1 MRLIYSKPKLKDLTQ
16 GSRIAFARQ
25 FRKMT
30 QDEVSK
36 KLGLE
41 GKSKRV
47 NITRY
52 EKGERNPK
60 EDRIMEIANIL
71 KINHK
76 SIEKYDFSNSLDI
89 VYFFFW
95 LEELYPKINVDLEL
109 SEQLQNKMDAL
120 VVNFIKLWKEMKHK
134 RENREIS
141 YEEYIEWKLTF
152 EMREGE

>member
-1 MRLIYSKPKLKDLTQ
+1 MRLIYLKPKLKDLTQ
-16 GSRIAFARQ
+16 ESRIAFARQ

-71 KINHK
+71 KINPK

-89 VYFFFW
+89 IYFFFW

-109 SEQLQNKMDAL
+109 SEQFQNKTDAL
-120 VVNFIKLWKEMKHK
+120 VDNFIKLWKEMKQK
-134 RENREIS
+134 RKNREIS

-152 EMREGE
+152 EMRKGE

>member
-1 MRLIYSKPKLKDLTQ
+1 MRLIYLKPQLKDLTQ

-30 QDEVSK
+30 QDEVSE

-52 EKGERNPK
+52 EKGERSPK
-60 EDRIMEIANIL
+60 EDRIIEIANIL
-71 KINHK
+71 KVNPK
-76 SIEKYDFSNSLDI
+76 SIGKYDGSNPLDI
-89 VYFFFW
+89 VYTFMW
-95 LEELYPKINVDLEL
+95 EEELYPKMTVDLGM
-109 SEQLQNKMDAL
+109 SEQLQNETDAL
-120 VVNFIKLWKEMKHK
+120 VDGIMKLWKEMKQK

-152 EMREGE
+152 EMKEGE

>member
-71 KINHK
+71 KINPK

-109 SEQLQNKMDAL
+109 SEQLQNKTDAL
-120 VVNFIKLWKEMKHK
+120 VDNFLKLWKEMKEK
-134 RENREIS
+134 RKNREIS

>member
-71 KINHK
+71 KINPK

-109 SEQLQNKMDAL
+109 SEQLQNKTDAL
-120 VVNFIKLWKEMKHK
+120 ADNFIKLWKEMKEK
-134 RENREIS
+134 RKNREIS

>member
-71 KINHK
+71 KINPK

-89 VYFFFW
+89 IYFFFW

-109 SEQLQNKMDAL
+109 SEQLQNKTDAL
-120 VVNFIKLWKEMKHK
+120 VDNFIKLWKEMKQK
-134 RENREIS
+134 RKNREIS

>member
-52 EKGERNPK
+52 KKGERNPK

-71 KINHK
+71 KINPK

-109 SEQLQNKMDAL
+109 SKQLQNKTDAL
-120 VVNFIKLWKEMKHK
+120 ADNFIKLWKEMKEK
-134 RENREIS
+134 RKNREIS
-141 YEEYIEWKLTF
+141 
-152 EMREGE
+152 

>member
-109 SEQLQNKMDAL
+109 SEQFQNKTDTLAD
-120 VVNFIKLWKEMKHK
+120 NFIKLWKEMKQK
-134 RENREIS
+134 RKNREIS

>member
-71 KINHK
+71 KINPK

-109 SEQLQNKMDAL
+109 PEQLQNKADAL
-120 VVNFIKLWKEMKHK
+120 VNNFIKLWKEMKQK
-134 RENREIS
+134 RKNREIS

>member
-71 KINHK
+71 KINPK

-109 SEQLQNKMDAL
+109 SEQFQNKTDAL
-120 VVNFIKLWKEMKHK
+120 VDNFLKLWKEMKEK
-134 RENREIS
+134 RKNREIS

>member
-71 KINHK
+71 KINPK

-109 SEQLQNKMDAL
+109 SEQLQNKTDAL
-120 VVNFIKLWKEMKHK
+120 VDNFIKLWKEMKQK
-134 RENREIS
+134 RKNREIS

>member
-71 KINHK
+71 KINPK

-95 LEELYPKINVDLEL
+95 LEELYPKINVNLEL
-109 SEQLQNKMDAL
+109 SEQFQNETDAL
-120 VVNFIKLWKEMKHK
+120 VDNFIKLWKEMKQK
-134 RENREIS
+134 RKNREIS
-141 YEEYIEWKLTF
+141 YEEHI
-152 EMREGE
+152 

>member
-71 KINHK
+71 KINLK

-109 SEQLQNKMDAL
+109 SEQFQNKTDAL
-120 VVNFIKLWKEMKHK
+120 VDNFIKLWKEMKQK
-134 RENREIS
+134 RKNREIS

-152 EMREGE
+152 EMRE

>member
-60 EDRIMEIANIL
+60 EDRIMEIVNIL
-71 KINHK
+71 KINPK

-109 SEQLQNKMDAL
+109 PEQFQNKTDAL
-120 VVNFIKLWKEMKHK
+120 VNNFIKLWKEMKQK
-134 RENREIS
+134 RKNREIS

>member
-30 QDEVSK
+30 QDEISK

-71 KINHK
+71 KINPK

-109 SEQLQNKMDAL
+109 PEQFQNKTDAL
-120 VVNFIKLWKEMKHK
+120 VDNFIKLWKEMKQK
-134 RENREIS
+134 RKNREIS

>member
-36 KLGLE
+36 KLELE

-71 KINHK
+71 KINPK

-109 SEQLQNKMDAL
+109 SEQFQNKTDAL
-120 VVNFIKLWKEMKHK
+120 VDNFIKLWKEMKQK
-134 RENREIS
+134 RKNREIS

>member
-71 KINHK
+71 KINPK

-109 SEQLQNKMDAL
+109 SEQFQNKTDAL
-120 VVNFIKLWKEMKHK
+120 VDNFIKLWKEMKQK
-134 RENREIS
+134 RKNREIS

-152 EMREGE
+152 EMKEGE

>member
-71 KINHK
+71 KINPK

-109 SEQLQNKMDAL
+109 PEQFQNKTDAL
-120 VVNFIKLWKEMKHK
+120 VDNFIKLWKEMKQK
-134 RENREIS
+134 RKNREIS

>member
-71 KINHK
+71 KINPK

-109 SEQLQNKMDAL
+109 PEQFQNKTDAL
-120 VVNFIKLWKEMKHK
+120 VDNFIKLWKEMKEK
-134 RENREIS
+134 RKNREIS